1 MMDSSTMTE
10 AVDDYGK
17 LATLVHG
24 LKDEMTA
31 MRAAQSQMMEL
42 LQKMSTN
49 VSAEKDLRTK
59 KI

>member
-31 MRAAQSQMMEL
+31 MRAAQSQMMIVPTEDVG
-42 LQKMSTN
+42 K
-49 VSAEKDLRTK
+49 RFC
-59 KI
+59 